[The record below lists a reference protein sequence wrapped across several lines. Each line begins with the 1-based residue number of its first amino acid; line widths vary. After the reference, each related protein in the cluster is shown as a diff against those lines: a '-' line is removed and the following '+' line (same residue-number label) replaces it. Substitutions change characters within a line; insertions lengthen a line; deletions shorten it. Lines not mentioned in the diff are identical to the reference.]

1 VKRRQYSL
9 EFKREAVGM
18 LLEGATA
25 NEVSEQLGVSQGL
38 LYRWKSQHL
47 DRMEASA
54 KPGEPNPKE
63 QAEEIARLRKELAKA
78 QRMNQIL
85 KKAAVFFGQEEQ

>member
-1 VKRRQYSL
+1 MKRRRYSV
-9 EFKREAVGM
+9 EFKTEAVGM
-18 LLEGATA
+18 LLDGATA
-25 NEVSEQLGVSQGL
+25 AEVSEQLGVNPGL
-38 LYRWKSQHL
+38 LYRWKSEQL
-47 DRMEASA
+47 DRMEAGA

>member
-1 VKRRQYSL
+1 MKRRQYSV
-9 EFKREAVGM
+9 EFRREAVGM
-18 LLEGATA
+18 LLGGATA
-25 NEVSEQLGVSQGL
+25 REVSEQLGVNQGL
-38 LYRWKSQHL
+38 LYKWKSQQL

-63 QAEEIARLRKELAKA
+63 QAQEIARLRKELAKA

-85 KKAAVFFGQEEQ
+85 KKAAVFFAQEEQ